1 MCSHKGRAFVICLL
15 RGIMNEH
22 SMKKMASV
30 EFSNTIV
37 SLKEFP
43 FSRRTNEEKA
53 AIKQLGPP
61 RPDLNIKQVST
72 KGEKA
77 YTQSFNKNWY
87 LRKTWLAGCHVAN
100 ALFCYPCL
108 LFHPEGNTA
117 DGTAWTIKG
126 VTDMQHLSE
135 KVKKH
140 EKSKNHMDSCLKFSA
155 LGRVNIATQLD
166 EGYRLAVLRH
176 NDEVSKNRHILNRLI
191 QCVKFCGI
199 FELAL
204 RGKDETEGSTNPGIF
219 RGLVDFVAELD
230 EVFDDHLKTASVFK
244 GTSKTIQNELGCMLR
259 VVRERI
265 VEEVKAAKFVA
276 IDADETTDVSTQTQ
290 LVLVLRYIDSN
301 NAVHERCF
309 EFLPLTESTSTSIA
323 NVILERLNSLFSDD
337 DREKLIAQA
346 YDGASVMRGE
356 KAGVQRKVREHFPN
370 AHYVHCYAHQLNL
383 IMQQATSHISKVKV
397 FFSELSGISTFFSRS
412 PKRTSILDQVVT
424 RRLPRASAT
433 RWNFNSRIVSTVYEN
448 RADLIECFEA
458 IKTSGS
464 FDPLTVREA
473 SGYIRMLQDED
484 FVSFLS
490 IFHSIMPHVD
500 VLYQQLQQ
508 KDIDAVLIQR
518 ALQKFTSS
526 VQAIR

>member
-1 MCSHKGRAFVICLL
+1 V
-15 RGIMNEH
+15 
-22 SMKKMASV
+22 
-30 EFSNTIV
+30 
-37 SLKEFP
+37 P
-43 FSRRTNEEKA
+43 FSRRTNAEKE

-77 YTQSFNKNWY
+77 YTRSFKNNWY
-87 LRKTWLAGCHVAN
+87 HRKTWLAGCDVAN

-108 LFHPEGNTA
+108 LFHPENNTA

-126 VTDMQHLSE
+126 VTDMQHLSD

-140 EKSKNHMDSCLKFSA
+140 EKAKNHMDSCLKFSA

-204 RGKDETEGSTNPGIF
+204 RGRDETEGSANPGIF
-219 RGLVDFVAELD
+219 RGLVDFVAQLD
-230 EVFDDHLKTASVFK
+230 EVFDEHLKTASVFK
-244 GTSKTIQNELGCMLR
+244 GTSKTIQNELLGCMLG
-259 VVRERI
+259 VVKERI

-276 IDADETTDVSTQTQ
+276 IQADETTDVSTQTQ
-290 LVLVLRYIDSN
+290 LVLVLRYIDGKY
-301 NAVHERCF
+301 AVHERFF
-309 EFLPLTESTSTSIA
+309 EFLPLTESTATSIA

-337 DREKLIAQA
+337 EREKLIAQA

-356 KAGVQRKVREHFPN
+356 KAGVQQKVREHFKN

-383 IMQQATSHISKVKV
+383 IMQQATSNISKVKV
-397 FFSELSGISTFFSRS
+397 FFSELSGISSFFSRS
-412 PKRTSILDQVVT
+412 PKRTSILDQVVA

-433 RWNFNSRIVSTVYEN
+433 RWNFNSRIVNTVSEN
-448 RADLIECFEA
+448 RADLIECFET
-458 IKTSGS
+458 IKTS
-464 FDPLTVREA
+464 FDQPTVREA
-473 SGYIRMLQDED
+473 SGFIRMLQDED
-484 FVSFLS
+484 FVFFLS
-490 IFHSIMPHVD
+490 VFHNIMPHVD
-500 VLYQQLQQ
+500 ILYQQLQQ

-518 ALQKFTSS
+518 ALQRFTSS
-526 VQAIR
+526 VQAIRYDYKNILITMLYQ